1 MSVENLDK
9 IFQPK
14 SIAVVGASERK
25 GSVGAALIHN
35 LIERGFSGQILPVN
49 SNHKKIG
56 KLPSCPSIRDLE
68 APVDLA
74 IISTPITS
82 VPQIIKDCVDVGV
95 GGAVIISAGGKEIGE
110 QGKKLEMA
118 IQKEGFRY
126 VTATAVAPDRHPGM
140 LPGASELKVKLVF
153 ADRSG
158 TILGGQVS
166 GGPSA
171 GELINM
177 IALAIQKKVT
187 VRELDMLQI
196 ATHPL
201 LTSAPTVHPVINAA
215 HQALAKLRAT
225 VEGEHPTFEKAA

>member
-110 QGKKLEMA
+110 QGKKLEAA
-118 IQKEGFRY
+118 IQKEAGHSGLRIIGPNCAGIMSGRSKLNASFANQMPIAGKMAFISQSGAIC
-126 VTATAVAPDRHPGM
+126 TA
-140 LPGASELKVKLVF
+140 
-153 ADRSG
+153 
-158 TILGGQVS
+158 ILDIS
-166 GGPSA
+166 IK
-171 GELINM
+171 E
-177 IALAIQKKVT
+177 
-187 VRELDMLQI
+187 
-196 ATHPL
+196 
-201 LTSAPTVHPVINAA
+201 
-215 HQALAKLRAT
+215 
-225 VEGEHPTFEKAA
+225 